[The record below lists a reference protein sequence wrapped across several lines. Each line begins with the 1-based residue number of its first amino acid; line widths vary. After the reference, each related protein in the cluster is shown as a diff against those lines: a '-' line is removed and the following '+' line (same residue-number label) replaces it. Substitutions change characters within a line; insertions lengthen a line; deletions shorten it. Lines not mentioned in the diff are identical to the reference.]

1 MPRLGGKAALGAA
14 EQGRLPRPAPSRV
27 GRPKG
32 QPAGTRAHAG
42 PCVGPG
48 EVRCEGAGRG
58 GVRRLG
64 RNRGETAPQRRGA
77 GVRAPASAAEGARR
91 KRRPGPQRPAEPSQ
105 ERGGEG
111 RGRRSSATVKRLLAR
126 GSGVPCASTASRPLG
141 TGAPRDGAAG
151 QGRRVAGA
159 LRRRVRLRGEI
170 CITQSSPAGQTVCEV
185 CLRQLSVVRVKVVAW
200 ESWALL
206 GALRTACTRRETTNK
221 QHLLGEHFQQQ
232 ISHVKSHYT
241 AVFCSAVLD
250 LVSPSLRKSKAP
262 PPPSETKPIAVSP
275 FDNTESANLIMEQ
288 KENVIDKDIEL
299 SVVLPGDVIKY
310 TTVNGR
316 KPMMDLLIFLCA
328 QYHLNPSSYTIE
340 LLSAENSQIKFKPNT
355 PVGMLEVEKVIL
367 KPKQMDKKKPAPV
380 IPEQTVRVVIN
391 YKKTQKTVVRVS
403 PHSPLQELFP
413 VICSKCEF
421 DPSHTLLLKNYQYQE
436 PLDVTKSLND
446 LGLRELYAMDISRA
460 TSPVDLNLPSFQDSY
475 QSENLDVL
483 KEKENKGFFSFFQRS
498 KKKREQAASAP
509 ATPLM
514 SKPRPTFIT
523 RSDTVSKQ
531 YDSNTLPS
539 EMPKKRRAP
548 LPPMPNSQS
557 APQELAQ
564 AQVRL
569 TSDIVKSNSL
579 DSNEQAPPGLVRKG
593 SLPLSDTA
601 SVNSSLRRMKRKA
614 PSPPS
619 RAPEDQSQGS
629 NETGVRSSEYSL
641 EEIDEREE
649 RSVQQREDS
658 ESTSTSLGIRE
669 VTAAFS
675 SAEVPLETEKNDP
688 ASSAPVPG
696 SVSVDNS
703 QSFKEEKQENMSTDG
718 KGLQTMISSEQ
729 AAFQKDRKLRILDQN
744 KTDDHSDTKL
754 FPTTEEVKELQSA
767 EIKTVNFR
775 ENNKLDVDRL
785 LNCQTCK
792 NDISVSH
799 RNYPQMIPEKQ
810 DEKTNQTSLDTVK
823 TQDVA
828 IQTGLLDSNLGRT
841 TQKEIIVPQ
850 GCESSTFRG
859 LVPQLNRDV
868 NNSLL
873 QVIHGMQGDE
883 DNLTEQN
890 LERQEVTHEKVISIK
905 DQSHICINGSNFA
918 SPETT
923 AKTPDDSPV
932 KGHPLYRQ
940 DAKPKPR
947 PANEITR
954 DYIPKI
960 GMTTY
965 KIVPPKSL
973 EIMKSWESEI
983 PSDHKDQE
991 ASTLENSLKHED
1003 PKEFIVQA
1011 ETPHLPKSVGH
1022 LQVGSQN
1029 EPAAAND
1036 LLHRANSISK
1046 HAVVSGAEITT
1057 ESNQTETESSK
1068 HHVPLVL
1075 SLDNTNAAS
1084 ETQNK
1089 SNALSPTTKPSSFYL
1104 QMQRRASSHYVTSA
1118 IARNTSCTPNCIQ
1131 NEAKNTEM
1139 GKKIS
1144 SPDPTSPLHKSST
1157 SSPPADEENDDDGKK
1172 IESSTSPV
1180 KSNKPSS
1187 FPSCPPAPLNLRTLR
1202 TFAVPKPYS
1211 SSRPS
1216 PFALAVSSA
1225 VKRSQS
1231 FNKTRTI
1238 TSQAPREEFP
1248 VELPS
1253 AASAA
1258 ELSSATSVPRV
1269 QTPSLQAITG
1279 GSQNSIMDKKDSN
1292 VNSEQKSQ
1300 AQSGAST
1307 DHPPPVT
1314 KRQTAM
1320 TFQRSDPEQ
1329 IHQSLLAA
1337 IRSGEAA
1344 AKLKRV
1350 GPPSN
1355 TISVNGR
1362 ARLTHLYSTEAKV
1375 NY

>member
-1 MPRLGGKAALGAA
+1 MDGRAKPAAAA
-14 EQGRLPRPAPSRV
+14 PPS
-27 GRPKG
+27 G
-32 QPAGTRAHAG
+32 
-42 PCVGPG
+42 
-48 EVRCEGAGRG
+48 
-58 GVRRLG
+58 
-64 RNRGETAPQRRGA
+64 
-77 GVRAPASAAEGARR
+77 
-91 KRRPGPQRPAEPSQ
+91 
-105 ERGGEG
+105 
-111 RGRRSSATVKRLLAR
+111 
-126 GSGVPCASTASRPLG
+126 
-141 TGAPRDGAAG
+141 
-151 QGRRVAGA
+151 
-159 LRRRVRLRGEI
+159 
-170 CITQSSPAGQTVCEV
+170 
-185 CLRQLSVVRVKVVAW
+185 
-200 ESWALL
+200 
-206 GALRTACTRRETTNK
+206 
-221 QHLLGEHFQQQ
+221 
-232 ISHVKSHYT
+232 
-241 AVFCSAVLD
+241 
-250 LVSPSLRKSKAP
+250 RKSKAP
-262 PPPSETKPIAVSP
+262 PPPSEPKPIAVSP
-275 FDNTESANLIMEQ
+275 FDDTESDKLIMEQ
-288 KENVIDKDIEL
+288 KDNVIDKDIEL
-299 SVVLPGDVIKY
+299 PVVLPGDVVKY
-310 TTVNGR
+310 TTVNGK

-340 LLSAENSQIKFKPNT
+340 LVSAENSQIKFKPNT
-355 PVGMLEVEKVIL
+355 PVGMLEVEKVIV

-403 PHSPLQELFP
+403 PHSPLQEHIP
-413 VICSKCEF
+413 IICSKCEF
-421 DPSHTLLLKNYQYQE
+421 DPSHALLLKNYQSQE

-446 LGLRELYAMDISRA
+446 LGLRELYAMDISQA
-460 TSPVDLNLPSFQDSY
+460 TSPVDLNLPSLQDSY

-523 RSDTVSKQ
+523 RSNTVGKQ

-564 AQVRL
+564 AQVRPA
-569 TSDIVKSNSL
+569 SDTVKSNSL
-579 DSNEQAPPGLVRKG
+579 DRNEQAPLGLVRKG

-619 RAPEDQSQGS
+619 RAPEDQSESS
-629 NETGVRSSEYSL
+629 NETVTESTESAPTKVEERPTEMQSETGVRSLEYSL

-649 RSVQQREDS
+649 MSMQVREDS
-658 ESTSTSLGIRE
+658 ESTNASLGIGE

-688 ASSAPVPG
+688 ASSASAPG
-696 SVSVDNS
+696 SVSADNS

-718 KGLQTMISSEQ
+718 KGLQTKISSEQ
-729 AAFQKDRKLRILDQN
+729 AAFEKDRKLRILAEN
-744 KTDDHSDTKL
+744 KPDGHGDAKL
-754 FPTTEEVKELQSA
+754 LPTMEEGKELQTA
-767 EIKTVNFR
+767 EIKTVDSR
-775 ENNKLDVDRL
+775 EDNKLEVDKL
-785 LNCQTCK
+785 SNCQTCK

-799 RNYPQMIPEKQ
+799 KSYPQLIPEKQ
-810 DEKTNQTSLDTVK
+810 DQKTNQTSLVTVK

-828 IQTGLLDSNLGRT
+828 IQTGPSGSNLGRT

-850 GCESSTFRG
+850 SCESSTFRR
-859 LVPQLNRDV
+859 LVPQHNTDT
-868 NNSLL
+868 NNPLL
-873 QVIHGMQGDE
+873 QVMHGIQEDE
-883 DNLTEQN
+883 DTSAQQN
-890 LERQEVTHEKVISIK
+890 LERQEVTHQKVTPIK
-905 DQSHICINGSNFA
+905 DQSHICINGSSFA
-918 SPETT
+918 SSETT
-923 AKTPDDSPV
+923 AKTPDGSPV

-940 DAKPKPR
+940 DTKPKPKPK

-973 EIMKSWESEI
+973 EIMKSWDSEI
-983 PSDHKDQE
+983 PSDRKDQE
-991 ASTLENSLKHED
+991 VSTLENSLKHED
-1003 PKEFIVQA
+1003 PKEFVLQA
-1011 ETPHLPKSVGH
+1011 EIPHLPKSVGH

-1029 EPAAAND
+1029 ETAAADD
-1036 LLHRANSISK
+1036 LHGVNSISEY
-1046 HAVVSGAEITT
+1046 VVTSGAEITT
-1057 ESNQTETESSK
+1057 ESNQMETVSSK
-1068 HHVPLVL
+1068 QHVPLML
-1075 SLDNTNAAS
+1075 SLDNTNASS
-1084 ETQNK
+1084 ETQDK

-1104 QMQRRASSHYVTSA
+1104 QMQRRASGHYVTSA
-1118 IARNTSCTPNCIQ
+1118 IARSTVCAPNSIQ
-1131 NEAKNTEM
+1131 NEAKNTEV
-1139 GKKIS
+1139 GKKTS
-1144 SPDPTSPLHKSST
+1144 SPDPTSLSLHKTST
-1157 SSPPADEENDDDGKK
+1157 SSSPGVDEEKVDDGKK
-1172 IESSTSPV
+1172 IESSTSV
-1180 KSNKPSS
+1180 KSSKPSS

-1231 FNKTRTI
+1231 FNKTRTV
-1238 TSQAPREEFP
+1238 TNQAPREEFP
-1248 VELPS
+1248 VEFSS
-1253 AASAA
+1253 AALAA
-1258 ELSSATSVPRV
+1258 GFSSATSMPQVKN
-1269 QTPSLQAITG
+1269 PSLQTVTG
-1279 GSQNSIMDKKDSN
+1279 ASQNSLMDKKGSN

-1300 AQSGAST
+1300 VQPGVST
-1307 DHPPPVT
+1307 DHTPPVT
-1314 KRQTAM
+1314 KRQSVM

-1362 ARLTHLYSTEAKV
+1362 ARLTHLYSPEAKA
-1375 NY
+1375 NH

>member
-1 MPRLGGKAALGAA
+1 M
-14 EQGRLPRPAPSRV
+14 SR
-27 GRPKG
+27 
-32 QPAGTRAHAG
+32 
-42 PCVGPG
+42 
-48 EVRCEGAGRG
+48 
-58 GVRRLG
+58 
-64 RNRGETAPQRRGA
+64 NI
-77 GVRAPASAAEGARR
+77 
-91 KRRPGPQRPAEPSQ
+91 
-105 ERGGEG
+105 
-111 RGRRSSATVKRLLAR
+111 AT
-126 GSGVPCASTASRPLG
+126 
-141 TGAPRDGAAG
+141 
-151 QGRRVAGA
+151 Q
-159 LRRRVRLRGEI
+159 
-170 CITQSSPAGQTVCEV
+170 
-185 CLRQLSVVRVKVVAW
+185 
-200 ESWALL
+200 
-206 GALRTACTRRETTNK
+206 
-221 QHLLGEHFQQQ
+221 
-232 ISHVKSHYT
+232 
-241 AVFCSAVLD
+241 
-250 LVSPSLRKSKAP
+250 RKSKAP

-275 FDNTESANLIMEQ
+275 FGDTESANFSMEQ
-288 KENVIDKDIEL
+288 KENIIDKDIEL

-316 KPMMDLLIFLCA
+316 TPMMDLLIFLCA

-340 LLSAENSQIKFKPNT
+340 LVSAENSQIKFKPNT

-403 PHSPLQELFP
+403 PHSPLQELIP
-413 VICSKCEF
+413 IICSKCEF
-421 DPSHTLLLKNYQYQE
+421 DPSHTLLLKNYQSQE

-460 TSPVDLNLPSFQDSY
+460 TSPVDLNLPSLQDSC
-475 QSENLDVL
+475 QPENLDVL
-483 KEKENKGFFSFFQRS
+483 KEREHKGFFSFFQRS
-498 KKKREQAASAP
+498 RKKREQAASAP

-514 SKPRPTFIT
+514 SKPRPAFIT
-523 RSDTVSKQ
+523 RSNTVSKH
-531 YDSNTLPS
+531 YDSNTMPS

-564 AQVRL
+564 AQVRPA
-569 TSDIVKSNSL
+569 SDIAKSNSL
-579 DSNEQAPPGLVRKG
+579 DRNEQAPPGFVRKG
-593 SLPLSDTA
+593 SLPLSDTT
-601 SVNSSLRRMKRKA
+601 SVNSLRRMKRKA

-619 RAPEDQSQGS
+619 RAPEDQSESS
-629 NETGVRSSEYSL
+629 NETVTESTESAPTKMEERATKMQPQTGVRSSEYNL

-649 RSVQQREDS
+649 MSVQQREDS
-658 ESTSTSLGIRE
+658 ESINTLLRTGE
-669 VTAAFS
+669 VTVAFS

-688 ASSAPVPG
+688 ASPAPVPG
-696 SVSVDNS
+696 SVSVDNL

-718 KGLQTMISSEQ
+718 KGLQAKISSEQ
-729 AAFQKDRKLRILDQN
+729 AAFEKDRKLRVLDQN
-744 KTDDHSDTKL
+744 KNDDHSDIKL
-754 FPTTEEVKELQSA
+754 LPTTEEGKELQTA
-767 EIKTVNFR
+767 EITPVDFR
-775 ENNKLDVDRL
+775 ENNKLEVDSL
-785 LNCQTCK
+785 SNCQACK

-799 RNYPQMIPEKQ
+799 RNYPQLIPEKQ
-810 DEKTNQTSLDTVK
+810 DQKMNQTGLDTVK

-828 IQTGLLDSNLGRT
+828 IQTGPSDSNLGRIM
-841 TQKEIIVPQ
+841 QEEITVRQ
-850 GCESSTFRG
+850 GRESCAFKG
-859 LVPQLNRDV
+859 LVLQHNTDT
-868 NNSLL
+868 NNPLL
-873 QVIHGMQGDE
+873 QGMHGIQE
-883 DNLTEQN
+883 AEYTSTEQN
-890 LERQEVTHEKVISIK
+890 LERQEVTREKVIPIK
-905 DQSHICINGSNFA
+905 DQSHICINGSDFA

-923 AKTPDDSPV
+923 AKTPDGSPV
-932 KGHPLYRQ
+932 KGYPFYRQ
-940 DAKPKPR
+940 DTKPKPK

-965 KIVPPKSL
+965 KIVPPKFL

-983 PSDHKDQE
+983 PSDYKDQE
-991 ASTLENSLKHED
+991 VSTLENSLKHQD
-1003 PKEFIVQA
+1003 SKEVIVQA
-1011 ETPHLPKSVGH
+1011 EIPHVPKSMGH
-1022 LQVGSQN
+1022 LRVGSQT

-1036 LLHRANSISK
+1036 VLQRVNSFSE
-1046 HAVVSGAEITT
+1046 HVETSGAKVTT
-1057 ESNQTETESSK
+1057 ESNRTETESSK
-1068 HHVPLVL
+1068 QRVPLML

-1084 ETQNK
+1084 ETQDK

-1104 QMQRRASSHYVTSA
+1104 QMQRRASGHYVTSA
-1118 IARNTSCTPNCIQ
+1118 IARNTVCAPNSIQ
-1131 NEAKNTEM
+1131 NEAKDTEM

-1144 SPDPTSPLHKSST
+1144 SPDPTSLSLHKTST
-1157 SSPPADEENDDDGKK
+1157 LSPPAEEEKVDNGKNP
-1172 IESSTSPV
+1172 EFSTSPV
-1180 KSNKPSS
+1180 KSNKSSS

-1238 TSQAPREEFP
+1238 PSQAPREEFP
-1248 VELPS
+1248 VALSS

-1258 ELSSATSVPRV
+1258 EFSSAASTPQVNN
-1269 QTPSLQAITG
+1269 PSLQTITG
-1279 GSQNSIMDKKDSN
+1279 GSQNSLMDKKGSN

-1314 KRQTAM
+1314 KRQTAV

-1362 ARLTHLYSTEAKV
+1362 ARLTHLYSTEEKA
-1375 NY
+1375 NH

>member
-1 MPRLGGKAALGAA
+1 MSP
-14 EQGRLPRPAPSRV
+14 
-27 GRPKG
+27 
-32 QPAGTRAHAG
+32 
-42 PCVGPG
+42 
-48 EVRCEGAGRG
+48 
-58 GVRRLG
+58 
-64 RNRGETAPQRRGA
+64 
-77 GVRAPASAAEGARR
+77 AAEGNNS
-91 KRRPGPQRPAEPSQ
+91 E
-105 ERGGEG
+105 
-111 RGRRSSATVKRLLAR
+111 LAMH
-126 GSGVPCASTASRPLG
+126 TH
-141 TGAPRDGAAG
+141 T
-151 QGRRVAGA
+151 
-159 LRRRVRLRGEI
+159 
-170 CITQSSPAGQTVCEV
+170 
-185 CLRQLSVVRVKVVAW
+185 
-200 ESWALL
+200 
-206 GALRTACTRRETTNK
+206 
-221 QHLLGEHFQQQ
+221 
-232 ISHVKSHYT
+232 
-241 AVFCSAVLD
+241 
-250 LVSPSLRKSKAP
+250 PSLLPTYAIERNSLDFNGEEKPVLFWRRKSKAP

-275 FDNTESANLIMEQ
+275 FDKTESANLIMEQ
-288 KENVIDKDIEL
+288 KEDVIDKDIEL

-328 QYHLNPSSYTIE
+328 QYHLNPSSYSIE
-340 LLSAENSQIKFKPNT
+340 LVSAENSQIKFKPNT
-355 PVGMLEVEKVIL
+355 PVGTLEVEKVIV

-403 PHSPLQELFP
+403 PHSPLQELIP
-413 VICSKCEF
+413 IICSKCEF
-421 DPSHTLLLKNYQYQE
+421 DPSHTLLLKNYQSQE

-446 LGLRELYAMDISRA
+446 LGLRELYAMDISR
-460 TSPVDLNLPSFQDSY
+460 DSY

-498 KKKREQAASAP
+498 KKKKEQAASAP

-523 RSDTVSKQ
+523 RSNTVSKQ

-557 APQELAQ
+557 APQDLGQ
-564 AQVRL
+564 AQVRPA
-569 TSDIVKSNSL
+569 SDTVKSNSL
-579 DSNEQAPPGLVRKG
+579 DRNEQAPLGLVRKG

-601 SVNSSLRRMKRKA
+601 SINSSLRRMKRKA

-619 RAPEDQSQGS
+619 RVPEDQSES
-629 NETGVRSSEYSL
+629 CNETVTESTESAPAKVEERATKMQSETVGVRSLEYNL

-649 RSVQQREDS
+649 TNVQQREYS
-658 ESTSTSLGIRE
+658 ESTNTSLGIGE

-688 ASSAPVPG
+688 ASSAPAPG

-703 QSFKEEKQENMSTDG
+703 QSFQEEKQENMSTDG
-718 KGLQTMISSEQ
+718 KGLQTEISSEQ
-729 AAFQKDRKLRILDQN
+729 AAFEKDRKLRILDQN

-754 FPTTEEVKELQSA
+754 LTTTEERKELQTA
-767 EIKTVNFR
+767 KIKAIDFR
-775 ENNKLDVDRL
+775 ENNKLEVDRL
-785 LNCQTCK
+785 SNCQACK
-792 NDISVSH
+792 NDISASH
-799 RNYPQMIPEKQ
+799 RNYPQLNPEKQ
-810 DEKTNQTSLDTVK
+810 DQKTDQTTLNTVK

-828 IQTGLLDSNLGRT
+828 IQTGTSDSSLGRT
-841 TQKEIIVPQ
+841 TQKQIVVPQ
-850 GCESSTFRG
+850 DCESSTFRG
-859 LVPQLNRDV
+859 LVPQHNTDT
-868 NNSLL
+868 NNPLL
-873 QVIHGMQGDE
+873 QVTHGIQEDE
-883 DNLTEQN
+883 DDSMEQN

-905 DQSHICINGSNFA
+905 DQSHICIHESNFA

-923 AKTPDDSPV
+923 VKIADGSPV

-940 DAKPKPR
+940 DTKPKPK

-983 PSDHKDQE
+983 LTDDKEQE
-991 ASTLENSLKHED
+991 VSTLENPLKHED
-1003 PKEFIVQA
+1003 PKEFLVQA
-1011 ETPHLPKSVGH
+1011 EIPQLPKSVGH
-1022 LQVGSQN
+1022 LQAGSQN
-1029 EPAAAND
+1029 EAAAAND
-1036 LLHRANSISK
+1036 LLDRVNRVSERVI
-1046 HAVVSGAEITT
+1046 SGAEITT
-1057 ESNQTETESSK
+1057 ESNRVETESSK
-1068 HHVPLVL
+1068 QRVPLIL
-1075 SLDNTNAAS
+1075 SLDNTNASS
-1084 ETQNK
+1084 ETQDK
-1089 SNALSPTTKPSSFYL
+1089 SNALSPTMKPSSFYL

-1118 IARNTSCTPNCIQ
+1118 IARSSVCAPNSIQ
-1131 NEAKNTEM
+1131 NEVKNTEM

-1144 SPDPTSPLHKSST
+1144 PPDPISLSLHKTNT
-1157 SSPPADEENDDDGKK
+1157 SFPPAHEEKVDRK
-1172 IESSTSPV
+1172 ETEPSTSPV

-1238 TSQAPREEFP
+1238 ASPTPREECP
-1248 VELPS
+1248 VELSP
-1253 AASAA
+1253 AALAA
-1258 ELSSATSVPRV
+1258 ECSSATSVPQV
-1269 QTPSLQAITG
+1269 KTPSLQTITG
-1279 GSQNSIMDKKDSN
+1279 GSQNSLMEKKGSS

-1300 AQSGAST
+1300 AQSGVST
-1307 DHPPPVT
+1307 DHPLPVT
-1314 KRQTAM
+1314 KRQTTT
-1320 TFQRSDPEQ
+1320 TFQRADPEQ

-1362 ARLTHLYSTEAKV
+1362 ARLPHLCSTEAKA
-1375 NY
+1375 NH

>member
-1 MPRLGGKAALGAA
+1 
-14 EQGRLPRPAPSRV
+14 
-27 GRPKG
+27 
-32 QPAGTRAHAG
+32 
-42 PCVGPG
+42 
-48 EVRCEGAGRG
+48 
-58 GVRRLG
+58 
-64 RNRGETAPQRRGA
+64 
-77 GVRAPASAAEGARR
+77 
-91 KRRPGPQRPAEPSQ
+91 
-105 ERGGEG
+105 
-111 RGRRSSATVKRLLAR
+111 
-126 GSGVPCASTASRPLG
+126 
-141 TGAPRDGAAG
+141 
-151 QGRRVAGA
+151 
-159 LRRRVRLRGEI
+159 
-170 CITQSSPAGQTVCEV
+170 
-185 CLRQLSVVRVKVVAW
+185 
-200 ESWALL
+200 
-206 GALRTACTRRETTNK
+206 
-221 QHLLGEHFQQQ
+221 
-232 ISHVKSHYT
+232 
-241 AVFCSAVLD
+241 
-250 LVSPSLRKSKAP
+250 
-262 PPPSETKPIAVSP
+262 
-275 FDNTESANLIMEQ
+275 
-288 KENVIDKDIEL
+288 
-299 SVVLPGDVIKY
+299 
-310 TTVNGR
+310 R

-340 LLSAENSQIKFKPNT
+340 LVSAENSQIKFKPNT
-355 PVGMLEVEKVIL
+355 PVGMLEVEKVIV

-403 PHSPLQELFP
+403 PHSPLQELIP

-421 DPSHTLLLKNYQYQE
+421 DPSHTLLLKNYQSQE

-446 LGLRELYAMDISRA
+446 LGLRELYAMDISR
-460 TSPVDLNLPSFQDSY
+460 DSY

-498 KKKREQAASAP
+498 KKKREQVSAP

-523 RSDTVSKQ
+523 RSNTVSKQ

-569 TSDIVKSNSL
+569 ASDIVKSSSL
-579 DSNEQAPPGLVRKG
+579 DRNEQAPPGLVRKG

-619 RAPEDQSQGS
+619 RAPEDQSESSNETVTESKGS
-629 NETGVRSSEYSL
+629 APTKVEERATEMQSETGVRSSEYNL

-649 RSVQQREDS
+649 MSVQHREDS
-658 ESTSTSLGIRE
+658 ESTNTSVGIGE
-669 VTAAFS
+669 VTAVFS

-688 ASSAPVPG
+688 ASSAPVSG

-718 KGLQTMISSEQ
+718 KELQTKISSEQ
-729 AAFQKDRKLRILDQN
+729 AAFEKDRKLRILDQN

-754 FPTTEEVKELQSA
+754 LPTTEEGKELQTA
-767 EIKTVNFR
+767 EIKTVDFR
-775 ENNKLDVDRL
+775 ENNKLEVDRL
-785 LNCQTCK
+785 SNCQACK
-792 NDISVSH
+792 NDISLSH
-799 RNYPQMIPEKQ
+799 GNYPQLIPEKQ
-810 DEKTNQTSLDTVK
+810 DQKTNQTSLDTVK

-828 IQTGLLDSNLGRT
+828 IQTGPSDSNFGRT

-850 GCESSTFRG
+850 DCESSTFRG
-859 LVPQLNRDV
+859 LVPQHNTDT
-868 NNSLL
+868 NNPLL
-873 QVIHGMQGDE
+873 QVMHGIQEDE
-883 DNLTEQN
+883 DTSTEQN
-890 LERQEVTHEKVISIK
+890 LERQEVTHEKVIPIK

-923 AKTPDDSPV
+923 AKTPDGSPV

-940 DAKPKPR
+940 DIKPKPK

-991 ASTLENSLKHED
+991 ISTLENSLKHED

-1011 ETPHLPKSVGH
+1011 EISHLPKSVGH

-1036 LLHRANSISK
+1036 LLHRVNSISE
-1046 HAVVSGAEITT
+1046 HVVTSGAEITT
-1057 ESNQTETESSK
+1057 ESNRTETESSK
-1068 HHVPLVL
+1068 QRVPLML
-1075 SLDNTNAAS
+1075 SLDNTNASS
-1084 ETQNK
+1084 EIQDK

-1104 QMQRRASSHYVTSA
+1104 QMQRRASGHYVTSA
-1118 IARNTSCTPNCIQ
+1118 IARSTICAPNSIQ
-1131 NEAKNTEM
+1131 NEAKNTEK
-1139 GKKIS
+1139 GKNTS
-1144 SPDPTSPLHKSST
+1144 SPDPTSLSLHKTST
-1157 SSPPADEENDDDGKK
+1157 SFPPADEEKVDDGKK

-1180 KSNKPSS
+1180 KNDKPSS

-1225 VKRSQS
+1225 VKRSKS

-1238 TSQAPREEFP
+1238 TSQAPGEEFP
-1248 VELPS
+1248 VELSS

-1258 ELSSATSVPRV
+1258 EFSSATSVPQV
-1269 QTPSLQAITG
+1269 KNPSLQTITG
-1279 GSQNSIMDKKDSN
+1279 GSQNGLMDKKGSN
-1292 VNSEQKSQ
+1292 VNSEQTTQ

-1307 DHPPPVT
+1307 DPPPPVT

-1355 TISVNGR
+1355 TVSVNGR
-1362 ARLTHLYSTEAKV
+1362 ARLTHLYSTEAKA
-1375 NY
+1375 NH

>member
-1 MPRLGGKAALGAA
+1 
-14 EQGRLPRPAPSRV
+14 
-27 GRPKG
+27 
-32 QPAGTRAHAG
+32 
-42 PCVGPG
+42 
-48 EVRCEGAGRG
+48 
-58 GVRRLG
+58 
-64 RNRGETAPQRRGA
+64 
-77 GVRAPASAAEGARR
+77 
-91 KRRPGPQRPAEPSQ
+91 
-105 ERGGEG
+105 
-111 RGRRSSATVKRLLAR
+111 
-126 GSGVPCASTASRPLG
+126 
-141 TGAPRDGAAG
+141 
-151 QGRRVAGA
+151 
-159 LRRRVRLRGEI
+159 
-170 CITQSSPAGQTVCEV
+170 
-185 CLRQLSVVRVKVVAW
+185 
-200 ESWALL
+200 
-206 GALRTACTRRETTNK
+206 
-221 QHLLGEHFQQQ
+221 
-232 ISHVKSHYT
+232 
-241 AVFCSAVLD
+241 
-250 LVSPSLRKSKAP
+250 RKSKAP
-262 PPPSETKPIAVSP
+262 PPPPETKPIAVSAS
-275 FDNTESANLIMEQ
+275 DDIGSANLIMEQ

-340 LLSAENSQIKFKPNT
+340 LISAENSQIKFKPNT
-355 PVGMLEVEKVIL
+355 PVGMLEVEKVIV

-391 YKKTQKTVVRVS
+391 YKKTQKTVIRVS
-403 PHSPLQELFP
+403 PHSPLQELVP
-413 VICSKCEF
+413 IICSKCEF
-421 DPSHTLLLKNYQYQE
+421 DPSHTLLLKNYQSQE
-436 PLDVTKSLND
+436 PLDMTKSLND
-446 LGLRELYAMDISRA
+446 LGLRELYAMDISRGKI
-460 TSPVDLNLPSFQDSY
+460 TFVNGSYRKDNSY

-514 SKPRPTFIT
+514 SKPRPTFVT
-523 RSDTVSKQ
+523 RSNTVSKQ

-564 AQVRL
+564 TQVRPA
-569 TSDIVKSNSL
+569 SDIVKSNSL
-579 DSNEQAPPGLVRKG
+579 DRNEQAPLGLVWKG

-601 SVNSSLRRMKRKA
+601 SVNSSLRRVKRKA

-619 RAPEDQSQGS
+619 RAPEDQSGS
-629 NETGVRSSEYSL
+629 SNETVTESTESAPTKVEERATETQSETGVRSSEYNL

-649 RSVQQREDS
+649 MSVQQREDS
-658 ESTSTSLGIRE
+658 GSTDTSLRTGE
-669 VTAAFS
+669 VTAALS
-675 SAEVPLETEKNDP
+675 SAEVPLETEKNNP
-688 ASSAPVPG
+688 ASSAPIPG

-703 QSFKEEKQENMSTDG
+703 QSFKEEKQENTSTDG
-718 KGLQTMISSEQ
+718 KGLQTKISSEQ
-729 AAFQKDRKLRILDQN
+729 AALEIDRKLRILDQN
-744 KTDDHSDTKL
+744 KNDDHSDTKL
-754 FPTTEEVKELQSA
+754 PTTEEGEELQTA
-767 EIKTVNFR
+767 EIITVDFR
-775 ENNKLDVDRL
+775 ENKKLEVDRL
-785 LNCQTCK
+785 SNCQACK

-799 RNYPQMIPEKQ
+799 RNYPQLIPEKQ
-810 DEKTNQTSLDTVK
+810 DQKTNQTNLDTVK

-828 IQTGLLDSNLGRT
+828 IQTGPSDRNLGRN
-841 TQKEIIVPQ
+841 TQEEIIVPQ

-859 LVPQLNRDV
+859 LVSQHNTDT
-868 NNSLL
+868 NNPLL
-873 QVIHGMQGDE
+873 QVMHGIQEDE
-883 DNLTEQN
+883 GTSTEQN
-890 LERQEVTHEKVISIK
+890 LERQEVTHEKVILIK

-918 SPETT
+918 STETT
-923 AKTPDDSPV
+923 AKAPDGSPV
-932 KGHPLYRQ
+932 KGYPLYRQ
-940 DAKPKPR
+940 DTKPKPK

-973 EIMKSWESEI
+973 EIMKTWEAEI
-983 PSDHKDQE
+983 PSDYKDRE
-991 ASTLENSLKHED
+991 VSTLENSLKHED

-1011 ETPHLPKSVGH
+1011 EIPHLPKSAGH
-1022 LQVGSQN
+1022 LQIGSQN

-1036 LLHRANSISK
+1036 LLHRMNSTSE
-1046 HAVVSGAEITT
+1046 HVAVSGAEITT
-1057 ESNQTETESSK
+1057 ESNRMETESSK
-1068 HHVPLVL
+1068 QRVPLML
-1075 SLDNTNAAS
+1075 SLDNTNSSS
-1084 ETQNK
+1084 ETQDK
-1089 SNALSPTTKPSSFYL
+1089 PNALSPTTKPSSFYL
-1104 QMQRRASSHYVTSA
+1104 QMQRRASGHYVTSA
-1118 IARNTSCTPNCIQ
+1118 IARSTVCAPNSIQ
-1131 NEAKNTEM
+1131 NEAKNTEL

-1144 SPDPTSPLHKSST
+1144 SPDPSSLSLHKT
-1157 SSPPADEENDDDGKK
+1157 SASCLPADDEKVDDGKK

-1202 TFAVPKPYS
+1202 TLAVPKPYS

-1248 VELPS
+1248 VELSS
-1253 AASAA
+1253 ASSAA
-1258 ELSSATSVPRV
+1258 EFSSATSVPQV
-1269 QTPSLQAITG
+1269 KNPSLQTITG
-1279 GSQNSIMDKKDSN
+1279 GSQNSLMDKKGSN

-1314 KRQTAM
+1314 KKQTMM
-1320 TFQRSDPEQ
+1320 TFQHSDPEQ

-1350 GPPSN
+1350 
-1355 TISVNGR
+1355 
-1362 ARLTHLYSTEAKV
+1362 
-1375 NY
+1375 

>member
-1 MPRLGGKAALGAA
+1 
-14 EQGRLPRPAPSRV
+14 
-27 GRPKG
+27 
-32 QPAGTRAHAG
+32 
-42 PCVGPG
+42 
-48 EVRCEGAGRG
+48 
-58 GVRRLG
+58 
-64 RNRGETAPQRRGA
+64 
-77 GVRAPASAAEGARR
+77 
-91 KRRPGPQRPAEPSQ
+91 
-105 ERGGEG
+105 
-111 RGRRSSATVKRLLAR
+111 
-126 GSGVPCASTASRPLG
+126 
-141 TGAPRDGAAG
+141 
-151 QGRRVAGA
+151 
-159 LRRRVRLRGEI
+159 
-170 CITQSSPAGQTVCEV
+170 
-185 CLRQLSVVRVKVVAW
+185 
-200 ESWALL
+200 
-206 GALRTACTRRETTNK
+206 
-221 QHLLGEHFQQQ
+221 
-232 ISHVKSHYT
+232 
-241 AVFCSAVLD
+241 
-250 LVSPSLRKSKAP
+250 KSKAP
-262 PPPSETKPIAVSP
+262 PPPSETKLVSVSS
-275 FDNTESANLIMEQ
+275 FDDTASANPIMEQ

-340 LLSAENSQIKFKPNT
+340 LVSAENSQIKFKPNT

-367 KPKQMDKKKPAPV
+367 KPKQIDKKKPAPV

-403 PHSPLQELFP
+403 PHSPLQELIP
-413 VICSKCEF
+413 TICSKCEF
-421 DPSHTLLLKNYQYQE
+421 DPSHTLLLKNYQSQE

-446 LGLRELYAMDISRA
+446 LGLRELYAMDISR
-460 TSPVDLNLPSFQDSY
+460 DSY

-483 KEKENKGFFSFFQRS
+483 KEKENKGFFSFFQRN

-523 RSDTVSKQ
+523 RSNTVSKQ

-557 APQELAQ
+557 APQELTQAQ
-564 AQVRL
+564 ARPA
-569 TSDIVKSNSL
+569 SDTVKSNSL
-579 DSNEQAPPGLVRKG
+579 DRNEQAALGLVRKG

-619 RAPEDQSQGS
+619 RAPEDQSESSSKTVTMSTESAHAKVEERAIEMQS
-629 NETGVRSSEYSL
+629 ETGVRSSEYNL

-649 RSVQQREDS
+649 MVVQQREDS
-658 ESTSTSLGIRE
+658 ESTNTSLRTGE

-675 SAEVPLETEKNDP
+675 SAEVPLEIERNDP
-688 ASSAPVPG
+688 ASPAPVPG
-696 SVSVDNS
+696 SVLVDNS

-718 KGLQTMISSEQ
+718 KGLQTQISSEQ
-729 AAFQKDRKLRILDQN
+729 AAFEKDRKLKMLDQN
-744 KTDDHSDTKL
+744 KNDDHSDTKL
-754 FPTTEEVKELQSA
+754 LPTTEEGKELQTA
-767 EIKTVNFR
+767 KIETVDFR
-775 ENNKLDVDRL
+775 ENNKLEGDRL
-785 LNCQTCK
+785 SNCQPCK

-799 RNYPQMIPEKQ
+799 RNYPQLIPEKQ
-810 DEKTNQTSLDTVK
+810 DQKTNQTSSDTVK

-828 IQTGLLDSNLGRT
+828 IQAGPSDSNLGRT
-841 TQKEIIVPQ
+841 TQKEIIVSQ
-850 GCESSTFRG
+850 GCDSSRFRG
-859 LVPQLNRDV
+859 LVPQHNTDI
-868 NNSLL
+868 NNPLL
-873 QVIHGMQGDE
+873 QVLHGIQKDE
-883 DNLTEQN
+883 GTLMEQN
-890 LERQEVTHEKVISIK
+890 LETQEVTPEKAIPVR
-905 DQSHICINGSNFA
+905 DQSHICINGSNFP

-923 AKTPDDSPV
+923 AKTPDGSPV
-932 KGHPLYRQ
+932 KDYPFYRQ
-940 DAKPKPR
+940 DTKPKRR

-983 PSDHKDQE
+983 PSDFKDQE
-991 ASTLENSLKHED
+991 VSTFENSLKHED
-1003 PKEFIVQA
+1003 SKEITVQA
-1011 ETPHLPKSVGH
+1011 EIPHLPKSVGH

-1029 EPAAAND
+1029 EPAAAKV
-1036 LLHRANSISK
+1036 LLHRANSISER
-1046 HAVVSGAEITT
+1046 VVMSGAVITT
-1057 ESNQTETESSK
+1057 ESNWMETESSK
-1068 HHVPLVL
+1068 QRVPLML
-1075 SLDNTNAAS
+1075 SLDNTNAAP
-1084 ETQNK
+1084 ETQDK

-1104 QMQRRASSHYVTSA
+1104 QMQRRASGHYVTSA
-1118 IARNTSCTPNCIQ
+1118 IARSTVCAPHSIQ
-1131 NEAKNTEM
+1131 NEAKITEM
-1139 GKKIS
+1139 GKKVS
-1144 SPDPTSPLHKSST
+1144 SPDPTSLTLHKTST
-1157 SSPPADEENDDDGKK
+1157 SSLPADEEKVDDGKK
-1172 IESSTSPV
+1172 IESSTSPA
-1180 KSNKPSS
+1180 KSNIPSS
-1187 FPSCPPAPLNLRTLR
+1187 FPSCPPAPLYLRTLR
-1202 TFAVPKPYS
+1202 TFAVPKLYS

-1248 VELPS
+1248 AELPS
-1253 AASAA
+1253 AASTA
-1258 ELSSATSVPRV
+1258 EFSSAISMSQVKS
-1269 QTPSLQAITG
+1269 PSLQIITG
-1279 GSQNSIMDKKDSN
+1279 GSQNSLMDKKGSN

-1314 KRQTAM
+1314 KAAM

-1329 IHQSLLAA
+1329 IHQSLLTA

-1350 GPPSN
+1350 
-1355 TISVNGR
+1355 
-1362 ARLTHLYSTEAKV
+1362 
-1375 NY
+1375 

>member
-1 MPRLGGKAALGAA
+1 MDGRAQLAA
-14 EQGRLPRPAPSRV
+14 AP
-27 GRPKG
+27 P
-32 QPAGTRAHAG
+32 
-42 PCVGPG
+42 
-48 EVRCEGAGRG
+48 
-58 GVRRLG
+58 
-64 RNRGETAPQRRGA
+64 
-77 GVRAPASAAEGARR
+77 
-91 KRRPGPQRPAEPSQ
+91 PS
-105 ERGGEG
+105 G
-111 RGRRSSATVKRLLAR
+111 
-126 GSGVPCASTASRPLG
+126 
-141 TGAPRDGAAG
+141 
-151 QGRRVAGA
+151 
-159 LRRRVRLRGEI
+159 
-170 CITQSSPAGQTVCEV
+170 
-185 CLRQLSVVRVKVVAW
+185 
-200 ESWALL
+200 
-206 GALRTACTRRETTNK
+206 
-221 QHLLGEHFQQQ
+221 
-232 ISHVKSHYT
+232 
-241 AVFCSAVLD
+241 
-250 LVSPSLRKSKAP
+250 RKSKAP

-275 FDNTESANLIMEQ
+275 FDDTASANLIMEQ

-299 SVVLPGDVIKY
+299 PVVLPGDVTKY

-340 LLSAENSQIKFKPNT
+340 LVSAENSQIKFKPNT
-355 PVGMLEVEKVIL
+355 PVGMLEVEKVIV

-403 PHSPLQELFP
+403 PHSPLQELIP
-413 VICSKCEF
+413 IICSKCEF
-421 DPSHTLLLKNYQYQE
+421 DPSHTLLLKNYQSQE

-460 TSPVDLNLPSFQDSY
+460 TSPVDLNLPSLQDSY
-475 QSENLDVL
+475 QSENLDV

-523 RSDTVSKQ
+523 RSNTVSKQ

-564 AQVRL
+564 AQVSPA
-569 TSDIVKSNSL
+569 SDIVKSNSL

-601 SVNSSLRRMKRKA
+601 SVNSSLRRTKRKA

-619 RAPEDQSQGS
+619 RAPEDQSESS
-629 NETGVRSSEYSL
+629 NETVTESTESAPTKVEERATEMQSETVSVGVRSTEYNL

-649 RSVQQREDS
+649 MSVQQREDR
-658 ESTSTSLGIRE
+658 ESTNTSLRIGE

-675 SAEVPLETEKNDP
+675 SAEVPLETEKKDP

-718 KGLQTMISSEQ
+718 KGLQTKISSEQ
-729 AAFQKDRKLRILDQN
+729 AAFEKDRKLRVSDQN
-744 KTDDHSDTKL
+744 KNDDHSDTKL
-754 FPTTEEVKELQSA
+754 LPTTEEGKELQTA
-767 EIKTVNFR
+767 ETGTVDFR
-775 ENNKLDVDRL
+775 ENNKLEVDRL
-785 LNCQTCK
+785 SNCQACK

-799 RNYPQMIPEKQ
+799 RIYPQLIPENQ
-810 DEKTNQTSLDTVK
+810 DQKTNQTSLDTVK

-828 IQTGLLDSNLGRT
+828 IQTGPSDSNLGRT
-841 TQKEIIVPQ
+841 THKEIIVPQ

-859 LVPQLNRDV
+859 LVPQHNTDT
-868 NNSLL
+868 NNPLL
-873 QVIHGMQGDE
+873 QVMHGIQEDE
-883 DNLTEQN
+883 DTSAEQN
-890 LERQEVTHEKVISIK
+890 HERQEVTREKVIPIK
-905 DQSHICINGSNFA
+905 DQSHVCINGSNFA

-923 AKTPDDSPV
+923 AKTPDGSPV
-932 KGHPLYRQ
+932 KGYPLYRQ
-940 DAKPKPR
+940 DIKPKPK

-983 PSDHKDQE
+983 PSDYKNQE
-991 ASTLENSLKHED
+991 VSTLENSLKPED

-1011 ETPHLPKSVGH
+1011 EIPHLPKSVSL
-1022 LQVGSQN
+1022 LQVGSQK
-1029 EPAAAND
+1029 EPATAND
-1036 LLHRANSISK
+1036 LLHRVNSISE
-1046 HAVVSGAEITT
+1046 HVVMSGAEITT
-1057 ESNQTETESSK
+1057 ESNRMETESSK
-1068 HHVPLVL
+1068 QRVPLML
-1075 SLDNTNAAS
+1075 SLDNTNASS
-1084 ETQNK
+1084 ETQDK

-1104 QMQRRASSHYVTSA
+1104 QMQRRASGHYVTSA
-1118 IARNTSCTPNCIQ
+1118 IARSTLCAPNSVQ

-1144 SPDPTSPLHKSST
+1144 SPDATSLSLHKTST
-1157 SSPPADEENDDDGKK
+1157 SSPPADEEKVDDGKK
-1172 IESSTSPV
+1172 LESSTCPV

-1248 VELPS
+1248 VELSS

-1258 ELSSATSVPRV
+1258 EFSSATSVPPV
-1269 QTPSLQAITG
+1269 KNPSLQAVTG
-1279 GSQNSIMDKKDSN
+1279 GSPNSLMDEKGSN

-1314 KRQTAM
+1314 KSQTAM

-1362 ARLTHLYSTEAKV
+1362 ARLTHLYSTEAKA
-1375 NY
+1375 NR

>member
-1 MPRLGGKAALGAA
+1 MH
-14 EQGRLPRPAPSRV
+14 
-27 GRPKG
+27 
-32 QPAGTRAHAG
+32 TH
-42 PCVGPG
+42 
-48 EVRCEGAGRG
+48 
-58 GVRRLG
+58 
-64 RNRGETAPQRRGA
+64 T
-77 GVRAPASAAEGARR
+77 
-91 KRRPGPQRPAEPSQ
+91 
-105 ERGGEG
+105 
-111 RGRRSSATVKRLLAR
+111 
-126 GSGVPCASTASRPLG
+126 
-141 TGAPRDGAAG
+141 
-151 QGRRVAGA
+151 
-159 LRRRVRLRGEI
+159 
-170 CITQSSPAGQTVCEV
+170 
-185 CLRQLSVVRVKVVAW
+185 
-200 ESWALL
+200 
-206 GALRTACTRRETTNK
+206 
-221 QHLLGEHFQQQ
+221 
-232 ISHVKSHYT
+232 
-241 AVFCSAVLD
+241 
-250 LVSPSLRKSKAP
+250 PSLLPPSAIEGNSLDFNGEEKPVLSWRRKSKAP

-275 FDNTESANLIMEQ
+275 FDDPESANLIMEH

-299 SVVLPGDVIKY
+299 LVVLPGDVIKY

-340 LLSAENSQIKFKPNT
+340 LVSAENNQIKFKPNT
-355 PVGMLEVEKVIL
+355 PVGMLEVEKVIV

-403 PHSPLQELFP
+403 PHSPLQELIP
-413 VICSKCEF
+413 IICSKCEF
-421 DPSHTLLLKNYQYQE
+421 DPSHTLLLKNYQSQE

-446 LGLRELYAMDISRA
+446 LGLRELYAMDISR
-460 TSPVDLNLPSFQDSY
+460 DSY

-483 KEKENKGFFSFFQRS
+483 KEKENKGFFSFFQRN

-523 RSDTVSKQ
+523 RSNTVSKQ
-531 YDSNTLPS
+531 YDTSTLPS

-564 AQVRL
+564 TQVRPAAE
-569 TSDIVKSNSL
+569 IVKSNSL
-579 DSNEQAPPGLVRKG
+579 DGNEQGPLGLVRKG

-619 RAPEDQSQGS
+619 RAPEDQSQSS
-629 NETGVRSSEYSL
+629 NETVTESTGSSPTKVEENAAEVQSETGVKNSEYNL

-649 RSVQQREDS
+649 MSVQQREAS
-658 ESTSTSLGIRE
+658 ASTDTSFGTGE
-669 VTAAFS
+669 ATAAFS

-688 ASSAPVPG
+688 ATSASVPG

-718 KGLQTMISSEQ
+718 KGLQTKISSEQ
-729 AAFQKDRKLRILDQN
+729 AAFEKDRKLRILDQN
-744 KTDDHSDTKL
+744 KTDDHSDKL
-754 FPTTEEVKELQSA
+754 LQTTEEGKLQTA
-767 EIKTVNFR
+767 EIKTVDFR
-775 ENNKLDVDRL
+775 ENDKLEVDGL
-785 LNCQTCK
+785 SNCQACK
-792 NDISVSH
+792 NDITVNH
-799 RNYPQMIPEKQ
+799 WNYTKLFPEKQ
-810 DEKTNQTSLDTVK
+810 DHKTNQTGVDTVK

-828 IQTGLLDSNLGRT
+828 IQTGPSDSSLGRT

-859 LVPQLNRDV
+859 LAPQHNTDT
-868 NNSLL
+868 NNPLL
-873 QVIHGMQGDE
+873 QAMQGIQE
-883 DNLTEQN
+883 DNKDTSAEQN
-890 LERQEVTHEKVISIK
+890 LERQGGIHEKVIPIK
-905 DQSHICINGSNFA
+905 DQSHVCINGSTSA
-918 SPETT
+918 SPEAT
-923 AKTPDDSPV
+923 AKSPDVSPV
-932 KGHPLYRQ
+932 KDYPLYRQ
-940 DAKPKPR
+940 DTKPKPK

-991 ASTLENSLKHED
+991 VATLGNSLKHED
-1003 PKEFIVQA
+1003 PEEFVVQA
-1011 ETPHLPKSVGH
+1011 EVPRLPKHVGQ
-1022 LQVGSQN
+1022 LQGGSQN

-1036 LLHRANSISK
+1036 LLHRANSISER
-1046 HAVVSGAEITT
+1046 VVTSRAEMTAQSHRT
-1057 ESNQTETESSK
+1057 EMESSK
-1068 HHVPLVL
+1068 QHLPLML
-1075 SLDNTNAAS
+1075 SLNNTNACS
-1084 ETQNK
+1084 ETLDK
-1089 SNALSPTTKPSSFYL
+1089 SNALSPTMKPSSFYL
-1104 QMQRRASSHYVTSA
+1104 QMQRRASGHYVTSA
-1118 IARNTSCTPNCIQ
+1118 IARSTICAPNSIQ

-1139 GKKIS
+1139 EKNIS
-1144 SPDPTSPLHKSST
+1144 APDPTSFSLLKTSP
-1157 SSPPADEENDDDGKK
+1157 SSPPADEEKVDDGKK
-1172 IESSTSPV
+1172 NESSTFPV
-1180 KSNKPSS
+1180 KSNKPSVY
-1187 FPSCPPAPLNLRTLR
+1187 PSCPPAPLNLKTLR

-1238 TSQAPREEFP
+1238 SSQAPREELP
-1248 VELPS
+1248 VELSS

-1258 ELSSATSVPRV
+1258 EFSSVTSVPEV
-1269 QTPSLQAITG
+1269 KNHSLQTVTG
-1279 GSQNSIMDKKDSN
+1279 ETLNSQMDMKASN

-1300 AQSGAST
+1300 AQSGASS
-1307 DHPPPVT
+1307 DHPAPVT
-1314 KRQTAM
+1314 KRQTMM
-1320 TFQRSDPEQ
+1320 TFQHSDPEQ

-1344 AKLKRV
+1344 ARLKRV

-1362 ARLTHLYSTEAKV
+1362 ARLPHLYSTEAKADR
-1375 NY
+1375 

>member
-1 MPRLGGKAALGAA
+1 MD
-14 EQGRLPRPAPSRV
+14 GRA
-27 GRPKG
+27 
-32 QPAGTRAHAG
+32 QPAAA
-42 PCVGPG
+42 
-48 EVRCEGAGRG
+48 
-58 GVRRLG
+58 
-64 RNRGETAPQRRGA
+64 AP
-77 GVRAPASAAEGARR
+77 
-91 KRRPGPQRPAEPSQ
+91 PS
-105 ERGGEG
+105 G
-111 RGRRSSATVKRLLAR
+111 
-126 GSGVPCASTASRPLG
+126 
-141 TGAPRDGAAG
+141 
-151 QGRRVAGA
+151 
-159 LRRRVRLRGEI
+159 
-170 CITQSSPAGQTVCEV
+170 
-185 CLRQLSVVRVKVVAW
+185 
-200 ESWALL
+200 
-206 GALRTACTRRETTNK
+206 
-221 QHLLGEHFQQQ
+221 
-232 ISHVKSHYT
+232 
-241 AVFCSAVLD
+241 
-250 LVSPSLRKSKAP
+250 RKSKAP
-262 PPPSETKPIAVSP
+262 PPPPEPQPIAVSP
-275 FDNTESANLIMEQ
+275 FDDTESANLIMEQ
-288 KENVIDKDIEL
+288 KEIVIDKDIEL

-340 LLSAENSQIKFKPNT
+340 LVSAENSQIKFKPNT
-355 PVGMLEVEKVIL
+355 PVGMLEVEKVIV
-367 KPKQMDKKKPAPV
+367 KPKQTDKKKPAPV

-403 PHSPLQELFP
+403 PHSPLQEHIP
-413 VICSKCEF
+413 IICSKCEF
-421 DPSHTLLLKNYQYQE
+421 DPSHTLLLKNYQSQE

-460 TSPVDLNLPSFQDSY
+460 TSPVDLNLQYLQDSY
-475 QSENLDVL
+475 QSESLDVL

-523 RSDTVSKQ
+523 RSNTVSKQ

-564 AQVRL
+564 AQVRPA
-569 TSDIVKSNSL
+569 SDMVKSNSL
-579 DSNEQAPPGLVRKG
+579 DRNEQAPPGLVRKG

-601 SVNSSLRRMKRKA
+601 SVNSSLRRLKRKA

-619 RAPEDQSQGS
+619 RAPEDQNESSKETVTESTESALTKVEERPTEMQS
-629 NETGVRSSEYSL
+629 ETGVRSLEYNL

-649 RSVQQREDS
+649 MSMQQREDS
-658 ESTSTSLGIRE
+658 ASTNTSLGIEE

-688 ASSAPVPG
+688 ASSALVPG

-718 KGLQTMISSEQ
+718 KGLQTKISSEQ
-729 AAFQKDRKLRILDQN
+729 AAFEKDRKLRILDQN
-744 KTDDHSDTKL
+744 KTDDHSDAEL
-754 FPTTEEVKELQSA
+754 LPTTEEGKALQTA
-767 EIKTVNFR
+767 EVKTVDFR
-775 ENNKLDVDRL
+775 ENNKLEVDRL
-785 LNCQTCK
+785 SNCQACK

-799 RNYPQMIPEKQ
+799 RNYPQPIPEKQ
-810 DEKTNQTSLDTVK
+810 DQKTNQTILDTVK

-828 IQTGLLDSNLGRT
+828 IQTGPSDSNLERT
-841 TQKEIIVPQ
+841 TPKEIIVPQ

-859 LVPQLNRDV
+859 LVLQHNTDT
-868 NNSLL
+868 NNPLL
-873 QVIHGMQGDE
+873 QVMHGIQEDE
-883 DNLTEQN
+883 GTSTEQN
-890 LERQEVTHEKVISIK
+890 LERQEVTHEKVIPIE
-905 DQSHICINGSNFA
+905 DRSHICVNGSDFA
-918 SPETT
+918 SPETN
-923 AKTPDDSPV
+923 AKTPDGSPV

-940 DAKPKPR
+940 DTKPKPK

-960 GMTTY
+960 GMTTF

-983 PSDHKDQE
+983 PSDNKHQE
-991 ASTLENSLKHED
+991 VSALENSRKHED
-1003 PKEFIVQA
+1003 PKEFIMQD
-1011 ETPHLPKSVGH
+1011 EIPDLPKSVGH
-1022 LQVGSQN
+1022 LQVGSQK

-1036 LLHRANSISK
+1036 PLHRVNSVSE
-1046 HAVVSGAEITT
+1046 HVVTSGADITT
-1057 ESNQTETESSK
+1057 ESNQMETESSK
-1068 HHVPLVL
+1068 QHVPLML
-1075 SLDNTNAAS
+1075 SLDNTNDSS
-1084 ETQNK
+1084 ETQDK

-1104 QMQRRASSHYVTSA
+1104 QMQRRASGHYVTSA
-1118 IARNTSCTPNCIQ
+1118 IARSATCVPNSIQ
-1131 NEAKNTEM
+1131 NEAKNTET

-1144 SPDPTSPLHKSST
+1144 SLDPTSLSLHKTSP
-1157 SSPPADEENDDDGKK
+1157 SSPPGDEEKVDDGKK

-1187 FPSCPPAPLNLRTLR
+1187 FPSCLPAPLNLRTLT

-1238 TSQAPREEFP
+1238 ASQAPREEFP
-1248 VELPS
+1248 VEL
-1253 AASAA
+1253 
-1258 ELSSATSVPRV
+1258 SSATSAAGFSSATSMPQVKN
-1269 QTPSLQAITG
+1269 PSLQTITG
-1279 GSQNSIMDKKDSN
+1279 GPQNSLTDKKGSS

-1300 AQSGAST
+1300 VQSGASS
-1307 DHPPPVT
+1307 DHPVT

-1355 TISVNGR
+1355 TIAVNGR
-1362 ARLTHLYSTEAKV
+1362 ARLTHLYSTEAKT
-1375 NY
+1375 NH

>member
-1 MPRLGGKAALGAA
+1 MH
-14 EQGRLPRPAPSRV
+14 
-27 GRPKG
+27 
-32 QPAGTRAHAG
+32 TH
-42 PCVGPG
+42 
-48 EVRCEGAGRG
+48 
-58 GVRRLG
+58 
-64 RNRGETAPQRRGA
+64 T
-77 GVRAPASAAEGARR
+77 
-91 KRRPGPQRPAEPSQ
+91 
-105 ERGGEG
+105 
-111 RGRRSSATVKRLLAR
+111 
-126 GSGVPCASTASRPLG
+126 
-141 TGAPRDGAAG
+141 
-151 QGRRVAGA
+151 
-159 LRRRVRLRGEI
+159 
-170 CITQSSPAGQTVCEV
+170 
-185 CLRQLSVVRVKVVAW
+185 
-200 ESWALL
+200 
-206 GALRTACTRRETTNK
+206 
-221 QHLLGEHFQQQ
+221 
-232 ISHVKSHYT
+232 
-241 AVFCSAVLD
+241 
-250 LVSPSLRKSKAP
+250 PSLLPTYAIERNSLDFNGEEKPVLSWRRKSKAP
-262 PPPSETKPIAVSP
+262 PPPSETKPSGVSL
-275 FDNTESANLIMEQ
+275 FDDTESANLIMEQ

-340 LLSAENSQIKFKPNT
+340 LVSAENSQIKFKPNT
-355 PVGMLEVEKVIL
+355 PVGMLEVEKVIV

-403 PHSPLQELFP
+403 PHSPLQELIP
-413 VICSKCEF
+413 IICSKCEF
-421 DPSHTLLLKNYQYQE
+421 DPSHTLLLKNYQSQE

-446 LGLRELYAMDISRA
+446 LGLRELYAMDISR
-460 TSPVDLNLPSFQDSY
+460 DSY
-475 QSENLDVL
+475 PSENLDVL

-498 KKKREQAASAP
+498 KKKKEQAASAP

-523 RSDTVSKQ
+523 RSNTVSKQ

-569 TSDIVKSNSL
+569 ASDIVKSNSL
-579 DSNEQAPPGLVRKG
+579 DRNEQAPLELVRKG

-619 RAPEDQSQGS
+619 RAPEDQSES
-629 NETGVRSSEYSL
+629 SSETVTESTESVPTEVEERATKMQSETVGVDVRSSEYNL

-649 RSVQQREDS
+649 MSVQQREDS
-658 ESTSTSLGIRE
+658 ESTNTSLRIGE

-718 KGLQTMISSEQ
+718 KGLQTKISSEQ
-729 AAFQKDRKLRILDQN
+729 AAFEKDRKLRILDQN

-754 FPTTEEVKELQSA
+754 LPTTEEGKELQTA
-767 EIKTVNFR
+767 EIKTEDFR
-775 ENNKLDVDRL
+775 ENNKLEVDRL
-785 LNCQTCK
+785 SNCQACE

-799 RNYPQMIPEKQ
+799 RNYPQLIPEKQ
-810 DEKTNQTSLDTVK
+810 DQKTNQTSLDTVK

-828 IQTGLLDSNLGRT
+828 IQTGPLDSNLERT
-841 TQKEIIVPQ
+841 IQKEIIVPQ

-859 LVPQLNRDV
+859 LVPQHNTDI
-868 NNSLL
+868 NNPLL
-873 QVIHGMQGDE
+873 QVMDGIREDE
-883 DNLTEQN
+883 DTSTEQN
-890 LERQEVTHEKVISIK
+890 LERQEVTHEKVIPMK
-905 DQSHICINGSNFA
+905 DQSHVCINGSSLA
-918 SPETT
+918 SPQTT
-923 AKTPDDSPV
+923 AKTPDGSPV
-932 KGHPLYRQ
+932 KCHALYRQ
-940 DAKPKPR
+940 DTKPKPK

-991 ASTLENSLKHED
+991 VSTLENSLKHED
-1003 PKEFIVQA
+1003 PKEFIVKA
-1011 ETPHLPKSVGH
+1011 EIPHLPKSVGH
-1022 LQVGSQN
+1022 SQAGSQN

-1036 LLHRANSISK
+1036 VLHRLNSISE
-1046 HAVVSGAEITT
+1046 HVVTSGAEIIT
-1057 ESNQTETESSK
+1057 ESNWTETQSSK
-1068 HHVPLVL
+1068 QCVPLML
-1075 SLDNTNAAS
+1075 SLDNTNPSS
-1084 ETQNK
+1084 ETQDK

-1104 QMQRRASSHYVTSA
+1104 QMQRRASGHYVTSA
-1118 IARNTSCTPNCIQ
+1118 IARSTVCAPNSIQ

-1144 SPDPTSPLHKSST
+1144 SPDPTSLSLHKTST
-1157 SSPPADEENDDDGKK
+1157 SPPLADKEKVDDGKK
-1172 IESSTSPV
+1172 IESSTSSV
-1180 KSNKPSS
+1180 KSNKPPS
-1187 FPSCPPAPLNLRTLR
+1187 FPSCTPAPLNLRTLR

-1231 FNKTRTI
+1231 FNKMRTI
-1238 TSQAPREEFP
+1238 TSQAPKEEFP
-1248 VELPS
+1248 VEVSS

-1258 ELSSATSVPRV
+1258 ESSSPTSVPQV
-1269 QTPSLQAITG
+1269 KNPSLQTITG
-1279 GSQNSIMDKKDSN
+1279 GSQNSLMDKKGSN
-1292 VNSEQKSQ
+1292 VNTEQKSQ

-1314 KRQTAM
+1314 KRRTAM
-1320 TFQRSDPEQ
+1320 TFQCSDPEQ

-1355 TISVNGR
+1355 TVSVNGR
-1362 ARLTHLYSTEAKV
+1362 ARLTHLYSTEAKA
-1375 NY
+1375 NH